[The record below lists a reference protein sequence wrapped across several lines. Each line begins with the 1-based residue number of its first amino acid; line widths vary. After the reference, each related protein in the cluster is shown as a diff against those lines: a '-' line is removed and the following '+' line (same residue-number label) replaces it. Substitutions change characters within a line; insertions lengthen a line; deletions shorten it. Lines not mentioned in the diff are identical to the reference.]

1 MIRSNLS
8 FRKVCIN
15 GGVSVTRLMRPENH
29 SRTSGRTY
37 RCRRHKSCYQTQD
50 QNPIR
55 QDFRIQ
61 GKVMVFYLGVF
72 GPAVRQYGPPV
83 HEARHVFSSRRRLAS
98 AERHSGLSVPESVGK
113 CGVAGYSY
121 GSSARSAGKNATTV
135 FCFDDTTSHGFTHT
149 HCGTR

>member
-1 MIRSNLS
+1 MQKAQIILPNPRPKSNS
-8 FRKVCIN
+8 P
-15 GGVSVTRLMRPENH
+15 RLPD
-29 SRTSGRTY
+29 T
-37 RCRRHKSCYQTQD
+37 
-50 QNPIR
+50 
-55 QDFRIQ
+55 

-121 GSSARSAGKNATTV
+121 GSSARSAGKKATTV
-135 FCFDDTTSHGFTHT
+135 FCSTTRQHGFTHM
-149 HCGTR
+149 HCGTGERGLLRPLAWRLGGMTFAHAY